1 MGVKDTAQTEAE
13 PNNKLNDE
21 SVPAPK
27 GRDGSTNQVASQEQD
42 DSGASLDV
50 IFEILK
56 NSRRREVLHYL
67 RERDEQVSL
76 GELAE
81 HVAAIENDTT
91 TDALTSSERKRV
103 YVGLYQCH
111 LPKMDD
117 IGVVDFNQ
125 DRGHITL
132 TEMAEDFEKYLEH
145 SETGQDRQ
153 WYQYYAAVSVL
164 GAMVLAASVA
174 LSLSGSIILGLFS
187 LVVGVA
193 GACSVYHW
201 SVEREDADSE

>member
-1 MGVKDTAQTEAE
+1 MGVKDTAQTTAE
-13 PNNKLNDE
+13 PDNKLNDE
-21 SVPAPK
+21 SVPATTEQDSP
-27 GRDGSTNQVASQEQD
+27 DQVTSQEED

-56 NSRRREVLHYL
+56 NSRRREVLHFL

-132 TEMAEDFEKYLEH
+132 TEKADDFEKYLDRPE
-145 SETGQDRQ
+145 EKQDRQ
-153 WYQYYAAVSVL
+153 WYQYYAAVSML
-164 GAMVLAASVA
+164 GALVLAASVA
-174 LSLSGSIILGLFS
+174 LSLSGSVVLGLFS

-193 GACSVYHW
+193 GACSVFHW
-201 SVEREDADSE
+201 SVEREEPEDE

>member
-1 MGVKDTAQTEAE
+1 MSQHVDRSQKDVEGTANDGETDSRLPKA
-13 PNNKLNDE
+13 KL
-21 SVPAPK
+21 
-27 GRDGSTNQVASQEQD
+27 
-42 DSGASLDV
+42 
-50 IFEILK
+50 FEIL
-56 NSRRREVLHYL
+56 SVHRRQEALRYL
-67 RERDEQVSL
+67 DHNGGEATLRD
-76 GELAE
+76 LAE
-81 HVAAIENDTT
+81 HIASLECDCEVRQ
-91 TDALTSSERKRV
+91 LSSKQRKRV

-132 TEMAEDFEKYLEH
+132 TEMAEDFEKYLDH
-145 SETGQDRQ
+145 SETEQDRQ

-201 SVEREDADSE
+201 SVEREDPDSE